1 MSEKDLQEAVFE
13 FFAVALPQDCVAFC
27 VPNGDG
33 RMTRAPGALA
43 GIPDI
48 CLIYKGR
55 PIFIELKSK
64 RGAVKVHQRFM
75 HDRLTLPGAVVMVCR
90 SLDEVVVFLAP
101 PAPLRGRLL

>member
-1 MSEKDLQEAVFE
+1 MTERDLQTAVFE

-48 CLIYKGR
+48 CLIYRGR
-55 PIFIELKSK
+55 PIFIELKTK
-64 RGAVKVHQRFM
+64 RGAVKMHQRFM
-75 HDRLTLPGAVVMVCR
+75 HDRLTLSGAVVMVCR
-90 SLDEVVVFLAP
+90 SLDEVVDFLAP
-101 PAPLRGRLL
+101 LVPLRGRVF